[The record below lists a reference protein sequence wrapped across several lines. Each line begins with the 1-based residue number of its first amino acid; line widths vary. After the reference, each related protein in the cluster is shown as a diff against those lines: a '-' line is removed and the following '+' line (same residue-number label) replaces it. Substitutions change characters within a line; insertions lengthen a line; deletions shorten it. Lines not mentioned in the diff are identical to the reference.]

1 MGVNWNIVR
10 ATADELEPWKEIARV
25 GLCGSLALL
34 DWDALRVV
42 RGKTGAVAAPVR
54 VHTWRPRNLGARLAA
69 LDMTPPTRAAVDRSF
84 DAFDV
89 FLPNLRG
96 PGPVDLRPFGLRY
109 ERAASISILGGLSAA
124 DDDGDDVRAFAA
136 QAWDVARFC
145 IKYGTLVEF
154 SY

>member
-1 MGVNWNIVR
+1 MGVNWNIVG

-25 GLCGSLALL
+25 GLCGSFALL

-42 RGKTGAVAAPVR
+42 RGKTGTQPAPVR

-69 LDMTPPTRAAVDRSF
+69 LEMTPPTYDVVDRSF
-84 DAFDV
+84 DGFDL
-89 FLPNLRG
+89 FLPRLRG
-96 PGPVDLRPFGLRY
+96 SEPVDLRPFGLRY
-109 ERAASISILGGLSAA
+109 ERAAPMSVLLAVAGLE
-124 DDDGDDVRAFAA
+124 GDDEDARMFARDA
-136 QAWDVARFC
+136 PAVARFC